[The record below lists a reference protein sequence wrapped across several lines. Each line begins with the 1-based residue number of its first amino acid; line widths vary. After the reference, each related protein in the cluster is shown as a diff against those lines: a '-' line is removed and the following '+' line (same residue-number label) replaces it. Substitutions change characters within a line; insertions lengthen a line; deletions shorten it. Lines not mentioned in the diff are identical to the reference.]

1 MLHTR
6 AYNYGWNLEKSIPS
20 PLLKVAKT
28 YNARFLYSIA
38 SLNVTKNVF
47 DDDEPCKNRSPVFL
61 KSLIFFYFLFGE
73 SLHAVC
79 RDERWVSVSSLCCG
93 LDHGQRTME
102 QLRPCLGLGFGA
114 GWEEGIFLRIFI
126 FTYLLSTVLLL

>member
-1 MLHTR
+1 MYLISH
-6 AYNYGWNLEKSIPS
+6 GKIDHLFSS
-20 PLLKVAKT
+20 KVLS
-28 YNARFLYSIA
+28 FS
-38 SLNVTKNVF
+38 
-47 DDDEPCKNRSPVFL
+47 
-61 KSLIFFYFLFGE
+61 YFPFGE

-114 GWEEGIFLRIFI
+114 GWEEGIFLRTFVC
-126 FTYLLSTVLLL
+126 FVVVEYFLVLVVLMLVLLL